1 VATARVRVKAQSS
14 FLARLAVVYA
24 DPIRLKIV
32 SELFMREMSPS
43 QFYDGFGGGSLS
55 RVDRHFKRLAE
66 HGWLRLVRKASG
78 GRRRG
83 ATEHF
88 YRAPELAI
96 FDSET
101 WALLPQT
108 LRTEFSWRI
117 FEQFAERVKEALEGG
132 TFDARPDRHFTWT
145 PLALDEM
152 GRERVIAA
160 VDALFTALSEEQADA
175 RLRIAKSGE
184 KPIEATVGLAAFD
197 SPSPRRNRS
206 GLLLPAVE
214 VVESADAL
222 PFAVRVAKVFAD
234 PLNLKIVTELN
245 LREMSPTQ
253 FVDECGGAPLAGVDR
268 RFKLLTE
275 IGWLTKVGEKSG
287 GRRRGATE
295 NFYRATGPAIF
306 DSRSWSKVEDSVR
319 VTFSWRIFEQL
330 AEQAREAMDAGTFD
344 SRVDRHHSWTPL
356 VLDQLGWDQVIAA
369 VDALFHLLFEEQA
382 AAKARLARSGEEPVI
397 ATVYLAA
404 FESPPLGRK
413 PHVGPT
419 APGRPCVGQYGID
432 R

>member
-1 VATARVRVKAQSS
+1 MARVRITSQSS
-14 FLARLAVVYA
+14 FLTRLAVVFA

-32 SELFMREMSPS
+32 SELFMREMSPT
-43 QFYDGFGGGSLS
+43 QFYDTFGGGSLS

-96 FDSET
+96 FDPET
-101 WALLPQT
+101 WALLPDS
-108 LRTEFSWRI
+108 LRSEFSWRI
-117 FEQFAERVKEALEGG
+117 FEQFAERVKEALEAG
-132 TFDARPDRHFTWT
+132 TFDARSDRHFTWT
-145 PLALDEM
+145 PLVLDEQ

-160 VDALFTALSEEQADA
+160 IAALFTSLFEEQDDA

-184 KPIEATVGLAAFD
+184 KPMQATVGLAAFD
-197 SPSPRRNRS
+197 SPNRRRNRS
-206 GLLLPAVE
+206 GLLLPNVD
-214 VVESADAL
+214 VVEPAESL

-245 LREMSPTQ
+245 LREMSPSR
-253 FVDECGGAPLAGVDR
+253 FVEECGGAPLAGVDR
-268 RFKLLTE
+268 RFKMLTE
-275 IGWLTKVGEKSG
+275 IGWLKKVGEKSG

-295 NFYRATGPAIF
+295 HFYRATGPAIF
-306 DSRSWSKVEDSVR
+306 DSRSWSKVEDDVR

-330 AEQAREAMDAGTFD
+330 AEQVREAMDAGTFD
-344 SRVDRHHSWTPL
+344 SRPDRHHSWTPL
-356 VLDQLGWDQVIAA
+356 VLDQLGWDQVVGA
-369 VDALFHLLFEEQA
+369 VDALFHYLFEEQA
-382 AAKARLARSGEEPVI
+382 AAKIRLAKSGEKPVI

-404 FESPPLGRK
+404 FESPLVTRNLM
-413 PHVGPT
+413 
-419 APGRPCVGQYGID
+419 
-432 R
+432 

>member
-1 VATARVRVKAQSS
+1 MRVKSQSS
-14 FLARLAVVYA
+14 VLARLAVVYA

-32 SELFMREMSPS
+32 SELFMREMSPT
-43 QFYDGFGGGSLS
+43 QFHDAFGGGSLS

-96 FDSET
+96 FDPET
-101 WALLPQT
+101 WALLPDT

-117 FEQFAERVKEALEGG
+117 FEQFAERVKDALEGG

-145 PLALDEM
+145 PLVLDEL
-152 GRERVIAA
+152 GRARVIAA
-160 VDALFTALSEEQADA
+160 VDALFASLFEEQADA

-184 KPIEATVGLAAFD
+184 KPIEVTVGLAAFD
-197 SPSPRRNRS
+197 SPSRHRNRS
-206 GLLLPAVE
+206 GLVLPVVE

-253 FVDECGGAPLAGVDR
+253 FVDECGGAPLAGIDR
-268 RFKLLTE
+268 RFKLLAK

-306 DSRSWSKVEDSVR
+306 DSRSWSKVEDGVR
-319 VTFSWRIFEQL
+319 VTF
-330 AEQAREAMDAGTFD
+330 
-344 SRVDRHHSWTPL
+344 
-356 VLDQLGWDQVIAA
+356 
-369 VDALFHLLFEEQA
+369 
-382 AAKARLARSGEEPVI
+382 RLANLR
-397 ATVYLAA
+397 AA
-404 FESPPLGRK
+404 RGAGQGGDGRRHLRL
-413 PHVGPT
+413 PS
-419 APGRPCVGQYGID
+419 
-432 R
+432 

>member
-1 VATARVRVKAQSS
+1 MARVRIKSQPS
-14 FLARLAVVYA
+14 FLTRLAVVFA

-32 SELFMREMSPS
+32 SELFMREMSPK
-43 QFYDGFGGGSLS
+43 QFYDTFGGGSLS

-66 HGWLRLVRKASG
+66 HGWLRLIRKASG

-96 FDSET
+96 FDLET
-101 WALLPQT
+101 WALLPES
-108 LRTEFSWRI
+108 LRSEFSWRI
-117 FEQFAERVKEALEGG
+117 FEQFAERVKEALEAG
-132 TFDARPDRHFTWT
+132 TFDSRSDRHFTWT
-145 PLALDEM
+145 PLVLDNQ

-160 VDALFTALSEEQADA
+160 VNALFTSLFEEQDDA

-184 KPIEATVGLAAFD
+184 DPMQATVGLAAFD
-197 SPSPRRNRS
+197 SPNRRRNHS
-206 GLLLPAVE
+206 GLLLPTGDA
-214 VVESADAL
+214 VESADSL

-245 LREMSPTQ
+245 LREMSPTR
-253 FVDECGGAPLAGVDR
+253 FVEECGGAPLAAIDR

-306 DSRSWSKVEDSVR
+306 DNRSWSKVEDQVR

-330 AEQAREAMDAGTFD
+330 AEQVREAMDAGTFD
-344 SRVDRHHSWTPL
+344 SRPDRHHSWTPL
-356 VLDQLGWDQVIAA
+356 ALDRLGWDQVISA
-369 VDALFHLLFEEQA
+369 VDALFHYLFEEQA
-382 AAKARLARSGEEPVI
+382 AAKIRLTESDEEPAI

-404 FESPPLGRK
+404 FESPMVTRNPM
-413 PHVGPT
+413 
-419 APGRPCVGQYGID
+419 
-432 R
+432 

>member
-1 VATARVRVKAQSS
+1 MVSPRVRIRSQST
-14 FLARLAVVYA
+14 FLARLAVAFA

-32 SELFMREMSPS
+32 SELFMQEMSPK
-43 QFYDGFGGGSLS
+43 QFYDSFGGGSLS

-96 FDSET
+96 FDTET
-101 WALLPQT
+101 WALLPHT

-117 FEQFAERVKEALEGG
+117 FEQFAERVKEALEAG
-132 TFDARPDRHFTWT
+132 TFDARADRHFTWT
-145 PLALDEM
+145 PLILDEQ
-152 GRERVIAA
+152 GRGRIIAA
-160 VDALFTALSEEQADA
+160 VNALFTSLFEEQADA
-175 RLRIAKSGE
+175 RLRIARTGE
-184 KPIEATVGLAAFD
+184 KSTQATVGLAAFD
-197 SPSPRRNRS
+197 SPSQRRNRS
-206 GLLLPAVE
+206 GLLLPTIEIA
-214 VVESADAL
+214 ESADSL

-245 LREMSPTQ
+245 LREMSPSQ
-253 FVDECGGAPLAGVDR
+253 FVDECGGASLAGIDR

-275 IGWLTKVGEKSG
+275 IGWLTKVGEKTG

-295 NFYRATGPAIF
+295 HFYCATGPAIF
-306 DSRSWSKVEDSVR
+306 DSRSWSTVEDVVR
-319 VTFSWRIFEQL
+319 ATFSWRIFEQL
-330 AEQAREAMDAGTFD
+330 AEQVREAMDAGTFD
-344 SRVDRHHSWTPL
+344 SRPDRHHSWTPL

-382 AAKARLARSGEEPVI
+382 AARNRIAKFGNQPVI

-404 FESPPLGRK
+404 FESPVLGR
-413 PHVGPT
+413 T
-419 APGRPCVGQYGID
+419 
-432 R
+432 